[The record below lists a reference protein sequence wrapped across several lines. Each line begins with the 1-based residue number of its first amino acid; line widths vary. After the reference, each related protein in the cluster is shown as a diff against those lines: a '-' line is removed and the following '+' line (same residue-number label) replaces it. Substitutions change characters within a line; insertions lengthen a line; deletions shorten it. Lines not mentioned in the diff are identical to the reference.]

1 MTFDLSDQM
10 TMVVIAALGNHPY
23 REAAPVIAEM
33 QRQANAQQR
42 PVMPGNGKAEG
53 AQPVQ

>member
-42 PVMPGNGKAEG
+42 PVMPGNRKAEE